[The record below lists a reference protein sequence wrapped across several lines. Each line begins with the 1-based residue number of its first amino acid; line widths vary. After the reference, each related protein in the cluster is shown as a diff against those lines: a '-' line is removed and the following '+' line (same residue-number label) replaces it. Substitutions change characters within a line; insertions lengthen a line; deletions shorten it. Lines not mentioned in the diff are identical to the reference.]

1 MNNEILQIYI
11 SDVLTYSIALIGIG
25 FAIFT
30 LAFSFIASKKD
41 EIKIYERQIIA
52 GDSSMAILRKRNGAF
67 NFVKDMVTINRF
79 AIWLLVVSLIGTI
92 VLFSFRHITPFINT
106 KYYLYIVV
114 ALFVIVI
121 GESIPLLLVIW
132 KALSR
137 YAKLVK
143 GPL

>member
-41 EIKIYERQIIA
+41 
-52 GDSSMAILRKRNGAF
+52 
-67 NFVKDMVTINRF
+67 
-79 AIWLLVVSLIGTI
+79 
-92 VLFSFRHITPFINT
+92 
-106 KYYLYIVV
+106 

>member
-52 GDSSMAILRKRNGAF
+52 GDRLRRRNSAF